1 MAEPLKINDSDS
13 VVERLQ
19 ERIRSLS
26 SNQQRNLLHYLE
38 KITKPNR
45 RRHERKAY
53 TMAVDY
59 VIKGRSY
66 TDFIHNISGGGAFIR
81 TREHFSTGDD
91 IAMSFVLPTS
101 RDAIK
106 FKGRVVRAA
115 DSGIGVLFTD

>member
-1 MAEPLKINDSDS
+1 MAEFYDYEDAAL

-19 ERIRSLS
+19 DRIRSLTL
-26 SNQQRNLLHYLE
+26 NQQRNLLHYLE

-45 RRHERKAY
+45 RQHERRSY

-66 TDFIHNISGGGAFIR
+66 TDFIHNISGGGAFIG
-81 TREHFSTGDD
+81 TREHFAEGDD
-91 IAMSFVLPTS
+91 IAMSFMLPTS

-106 FKGRVVRAA
+106 FNGRVVRAA
-115 DSGIGVLFTD
+115 GSGIGVLFTS